1 MPLELLL
8 LLNKEYVCEVNSN
21 ILMQAQCEKC
31 GLTYYY
37 IMPRHV
43 KTSAIAWLHIAK
55 ARTERRAIEKAQRK
69 LERIINQEAEL
80 VPCPQCYWI
89 SQSLVEGYGRKQSGS
104 RELRMVLMGLGL
116 SLSSGVA
123 VVSNLALGMVLAVLS
138 VLLVLMAGPIQLWIY
153 RRRNYNRHWP
163 QPPRDLSIDT
173 PSALL
178 QVVDEQGVETY
189 EEVVASDPQL
199 LDGSR
204 KAIFKLGYFQ
214 WPPVCCQCLEPTD
227 KLFTINRETD
237 KLSLPFCQACSTQRS
252 RRILNRLSLATL
264 ITALILGFVLM
275 FPPAFVSM
283 PNGRLFLVIG
293 GLAAWVVYVVV
304 YLGVAKRPFNWK
316 WVNKIDGRF
325 WVHTCNPQYNQMLQ
339 EYAVSTP
346 QVIRYDHQEGVWVRE
361 TAPTPATAEPI

>member
-55 ARTERRAIEKAQRK
+55 ARTERRAVEKAQRK

-89 SQSLVEGYGRKQSGS
+89 SQSLVEGYGRKQSVS
-104 RELRMVLMGLGL
+104 RELRMALMGLGL

-138 VLLVLMAGPIQLWIY
+138 VLVLMAGPIQLWIY

-204 KAIFKLGYFQ
+204 KAVFKLGYFQ

-252 RRILNRLSLATL
+252 RRI
-264 ITALILGFVLM
+264 
-275 FPPAFVSM
+275 
-283 PNGRLFLVIG
+283 G

-339 EYAVSTP
+339 VYAVSTP
-346 QVIRYDHQEGVWVRE
+346 QVIRYDYQEGVWVRK
-361 TAPTPATAEPI
+361 TPPTPATAEPI